1 MYLVKNGELTEYKGD
16 RMGIGGVHKN
26 ENEHFNNHIIKLS
39 NQDVTIYMATDG
51 YADQF
56 GEKSGSKFMARN
68 LKKMLTELSHLKSM
82 KAQHLEI
89 NKTMEE
95 WRGKEKQLDDQLMIG
110 FRISASASRTHAEI
124 SSKKDV
130 LQRKVEQPFKFTR

>member
-1 MYLVKNGELTEYKGD
+1 
-16 RMGIGGVHKN
+16 
-26 ENEHFNNHIIKLS
+26 
-39 NQDVTIYMATDG
+39 
-51 YADQF
+51 
-56 GEKSGSKFMARN
+56 
-68 LKKMLTELSHLKSM
+68 
-82 KAQHLEI
+82 
-89 NKTMEE
+89 MEE